1 MLSAP
6 EQQAYYKA
14 ALACLRFIENRRPTK
29 RRFGPEADARWK
41 AFKGHLNTPDR
52 IDLLLR
58 DANAEWPG
66 AFGARNVFG
75 LAQAA
80 EDEAF
85 GAQWTSLDGVAGDEL
100 WRAVLGSVAPASPAQ
115 ALQAIAGEWGLK
127 LGAFAVAKVE
137 PTDRILAAGPSAIA
151 ALAEAFV
158 GRSELDWAE
167 QVTCVATPAA
177 HRQLALGAIAI
188 VDGHKPARVLSS
200 SETLPALSGAK
211 VVRSDD
217 AAREDLA
224 ALDGSQD

>member
-6 EQQAYYKA
+6 EQQAYYRA

-41 AFKGHLNTPDR
+41 AFRGHLNTPDR

-75 LAQAA
+75 LSQAA

-85 GAQWTSLDGVAGDEL
+85 GAEWASLDGVAGDEL
-100 WRAVLGSVAPASPAQ
+100 WREVMGSAAAASPAE
-115 ALQAIAGEWGLK
+115 ALQAIAREWGLK
-127 LGAFAVAKVE
+127 LVSFSLDNVE
-137 PTDRILAAGPSAIA
+137 PTDRIVATGPSAIA
-151 ALAEAFV
+151 ALAQAFG
-158 GRSELDWAE
+158 GRTELDWAE
-167 QVTCVATPAA
+167 QVTCVATSAA

-188 VDGHKPARVLSS
+188 VDVHKPARVISG
-200 SETLPALSGAK
+200 SETLLRTPGAK
-211 VVRSDD
+211 FVRSDD
-217 AAREDLA
+217 VAPEDAA
-224 ALDGSQD
+224 ALDRSQR